1 MVLHACHFIPVLGIK
16 VADRNE
22 PIHGRRIYP
31 VAFTDEVL
39 HGEHGWYAVVRQKDR
54 NETNYSPVFPVS
66 ETTACI
72 SGQIGGRSIF
82 LTAKV

>member
-1 MVLHACHFIPVLGIK
+1 M
-16 VADRNE
+16 
-22 PIHGRRIYP
+22 
-31 VAFTDEVL
+31 AFTDEVL